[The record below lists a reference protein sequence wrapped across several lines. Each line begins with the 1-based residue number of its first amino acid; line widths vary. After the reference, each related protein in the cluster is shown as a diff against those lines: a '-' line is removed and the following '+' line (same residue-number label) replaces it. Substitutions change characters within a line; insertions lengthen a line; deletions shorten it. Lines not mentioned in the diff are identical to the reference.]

1 MTGRK
6 SQLNGST
13 EIRQF
18 IEGMQRDSAAKI
30 KALNHGLLLL
40 GSESDELAAALKRF
54 TGDFNAV
61 TAKLLDT
68 LARVELRERRPVGPK
83 AEA

>member
-13 EIRQF
+13 KIREF
-18 IEGMQRDSAAKI
+18 IERMQRDSAAKI
-30 KALNHGLLLL
+30 KTLNHGLLLL
-40 GSESDELAAALKRF
+40 GSESDEIAAALKRF

-61 TAKLLDT
+61 TGKLLRT
-68 LARVELRERRPVGPK
+68 LEDVELRESQGGGGN
-83 AEA
+83 E